1 MRVEELAVPEEVK
14 AVLIKSGI
22 VELYP
27 PQIEAIKAGAL
38 EGRNLVLASPTA
50 SGKT

>member
-27 PQIEAIKAGAL
+27 PQIEAIKLAHWKAEILFWPVRLLL
-38 EGRNLVLASPTA
+38 EKL
-50 SGKT
+50 